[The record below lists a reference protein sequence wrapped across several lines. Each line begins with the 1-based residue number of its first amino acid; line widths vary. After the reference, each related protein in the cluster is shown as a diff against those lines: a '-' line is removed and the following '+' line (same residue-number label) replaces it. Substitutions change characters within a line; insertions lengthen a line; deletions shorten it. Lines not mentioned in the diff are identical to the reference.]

1 MQSGLLLWRL
11 FTTNTIVHSKVQ
23 SLLMFLSQNFKNAN
37 RLLDDIG
44 FLRQK
49 LGYIK
54 FKSLTLARNTLS
66 SWQKTRVHVEISG
79 SIMVLVLTQLQLVDL
94 RLKILMS
101 TFQMHIHSSYIDEHM
116 RLQCLHCRLKTSLLI
131 QKYCLP

>member
-1 MQSGLLLWRL
+1 MQSSLLLWRL
-11 FTTNTIVHSKVQ
+11 FTTDTIVHSKVQ
-23 SLLMFLSQNFKNAN
+23 SLLTFLSQNFKNAN

-54 FKSLTLARNTLS
+54 FKSLTLAGNTLS

-79 SIMVLVLTQLQLVDL
+79 SIMALVLTQLQLVDL

-101 TFQMHIHSSYIDEHM
+101 TFQMHIHS
-116 RLQCLHCRLKTSLLI
+116 
-131 QKYCLP
+131 